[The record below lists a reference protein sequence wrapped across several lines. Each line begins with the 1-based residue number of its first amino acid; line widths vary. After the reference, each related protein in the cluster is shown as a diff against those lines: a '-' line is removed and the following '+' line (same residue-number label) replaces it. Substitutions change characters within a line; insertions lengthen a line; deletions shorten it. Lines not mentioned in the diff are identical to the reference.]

1 VQIGVPKETFAGER
15 RVAMMPDAAA
25 RLVKVGAECLV
36 EKGAGNGAMSS
47 DAQYEAAGARIVDAT
62 ALYQSADVV
71 TRVQPP
77 SLEEAGRLRSG
88 TVLVGF
94 LAPLSDFKLAQKLA
108 EAGVTSLSMELVPR
122 ITRAQAM
129 DALSSMSTI
138 SGYKAVLLA
147 AQELPR
153 FFPMLVTAAG
163 TLPPARVFV
172 LGAGVAGLQAIASA
186 RRLGA
191 VVSAFDVRPA
201 VKEQVQ
207 SLGATFVQVELA
219 QQDTEDAGGY
229 AKALSEEAHR
239 REVELIGKTVRE
251 MDVVITTALVPG
263 QRAPILITAEM
274 VRAMKPGAVI
284 VDLAAEAGGNCELTR
299 PGERSVVGDVTILA
313 PLNLPSTMPVHASQ
327 MYSRNVSSLVAL
339 LVKDGKPVVDMQ
351 DEIIRGCCLTHGGR
365 IVHERTLALMEKEK
379 SVTSDR

>member
-1 VQIGVPKETFAGER
+1 MQIGVPKETLPGER
-15 RVAMMPDAAA
+15 RVAMMPDATS
-25 RLVKVGAECLV
+25 RLVKAGAECLV
-36 EKGAGNGAMSS
+36 ESDAGNGAMAR
-47 DAQYEAAGARIVDAT
+47 DAQYEAAGARIVDAA
-62 ALYQSADVV
+62 ALYQAADVV

-108 EAGVTSLSMELVPR
+108 EGGVTSLSMELVPR

-339 LVKDGKPVVDMQ
+339 LVKDGKLVVDMQ

-365 IVHERTLALMEKEK
+365 IVHERALGLMEKEK
-379 SVTSDR
+379 SVASDH

>member
-1 VQIGVPKETFAGER
+1 VVP
-15 RVAMMPDAAA
+15 
-25 RLVKVGAECLV
+25 
-36 EKGAGNGAMSS
+36 
-47 DAQYEAAGARIVDAT
+47 
-62 ALYQSADVV
+62 
-71 TRVQPP
+71 RVQPP
-77 SLEEAGRLRSG
+77 RLVEAGRLRSG

>member
-1 VQIGVPKETFAGER
+1 MQIGVPKETLSGER
-15 RVAMMPDAAA
+15 RVAILPDAAA
-25 RLVKVGAECLV
+25 RLVKAGAGCLV
-36 EKGAGNGAMSS
+36 EAGAGDGALVS
-47 DAQYEAAGARIVDAT
+47 DAQYEAAGARILDASG
-62 ALYQSADVV
+62 LYQAADVV

-94 LAPLSDFKLAQKLA
+94 LAPLSDFKLAQRLA

-153 FFPMLVTAAG
+153 FFPMLITAAG

-172 LGAGVAGLQAIASA
+172 LGAGVAGLQAIASS

-207 SLGATFVQVELA
+207 SLGATFVQVELQ

-239 REVELIGKTVRE
+239 REVELIAKTVRE
-251 MDVVITTALVPG
+251 MDVVITTALIPG

-284 VDLAAEAGGNCELTR
+284 VDLAAEAGGNCELSR
-299 PGERSVVGDVTILA
+299 PGERTVVGGVTILA
-313 PLNLPSTMPVHASQ
+313 PLNLPTTMPVHASQ
-327 MYSRNVSSLVAL
+327 MYSRNISSLVAL
-339 LVKDGKPVVDMQ
+339 LMKDGKLVVDMQ

-365 IVHERTLALMEKEK
+365 IVHERTRALMEKAAGATL
-379 SVTSDR
+379 S